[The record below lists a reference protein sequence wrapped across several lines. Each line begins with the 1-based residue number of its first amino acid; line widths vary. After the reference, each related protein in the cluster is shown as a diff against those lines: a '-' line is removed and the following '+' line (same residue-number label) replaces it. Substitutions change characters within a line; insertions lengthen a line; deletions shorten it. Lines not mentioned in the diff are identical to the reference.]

1 MVKKFIEQSVKN
13 GSNILF
19 QKQSS
24 IISGALIIAI
34 MLLASAILGLI
45 KKRLYASV
53 ITPGP
58 ELDIFFAAF
67 RWPDLTFQLIVGG
80 ALNAAF
86 IPVFAH
92 LIGTRS
98 KNGSWQFVSTVLNCT
113 IVAFTLI
120 SILFLIF
127 MDQLAIIIGVG
138 FSESELM
145 LLKELMRILLISPI
159 ILGVSSFIAGTLQ
172 SFQRFLLPFLSPV
185 VYNLGSI
192 LGVIFL
198 YPIWGIKGIA
208 WGVVIGSVAHLLV
221 QIPLLFHL
229 QFKYSL
235 KSNLKDPAF
244 QKMLKLSFFRT
255 IGAGVEQI
263 KSVVLISLASILP
276 RGGISVFDLGLSI
289 TSIPVSIIGVSIS
302 QASLPEF
309 SSLVA
314 KGDMVNLR
322 RTFISSLNQITFFLL
337 PISVVLIVL
346 KIPVVRLIY
355 GAGNFTWED
364 TVVTSWVVATLAIGL
379 IFQALNN
386 LIVRLF
392 YSLHETKLPVFVSI
406 ISIIITILISYFFTN
421 RSELISIRIMS
432 LAISIGAGI
441 EFILLIILLQ
451 SKNIIKIKEMLV
463 TPIKIVIASIITA
476 IVIYIP
482 VKLLDQI
489 FIDTTRVVNLLIL
502 VWLVLSFGVTTYLII
517 TWLLGVSEL
526 KIIFKILFKMKILRE
541 KVERSFRIPELM
553 TNPITEEEAK

>member
-24 IISGALIIAI
+24 ILSGAIIIAI

-92 LIGTRS
+92 LIGTRA
-98 KNGSWQFVSTVLNCT
+98 KNETWQFVSTVLNST
-113 IVAFTLI
+113 VMAFTFI
-120 SILFLIF
+120 SLLFLIF
-127 MDQLAIIIGVG
+127 MDQLAILIGAG
-138 FSESELM
+138 FSSTELI
-145 LLKELMRILLISPI
+145 LLKDLMRILLISPI

-198 YPIWGIKGIA
+198 YPTWGIRGIA

-229 QFKYSL
+229 QFKYSF
-235 KSNLKDPAF
+235 KSNFTDPAF
-244 QKMLKLSFFRT
+244 IKMLKLSFFRT

-263 KSVVLISLASILP
+263 KSVILISLASMLP

-289 TSIPVSIIGVSIS
+289 TSIPVSIIGVSIA

-314 KGDMVNLR
+314 KGDFQNLR
-322 RTFISSLNQITFFLL
+322 RTFISSINQITFFLL
-337 PISVVLIVL
+337 PISAVLIVL

-364 TVVTSWVVATLAIGL
+364 TVITSWVVATLSIGL

-392 YSLHETKLPVFVSI
+392 YALHETKLPV
-406 ISIIITILISYFFTN
+406 
-421 RSELISIRIMS
+421 LISIFSILITIIFSFVFIKRSDLLSIRMMS

-441 EFILLIILLQ
+441 EFLLLIILL
-451 SKNIIKIKEMLV
+451 KYKKIIRLKETIV
-463 TPIKIVIASIITA
+463 TPAKILIASMITA
-476 IVIYIP
+476 FVIYIP
-482 VKLLDQI
+482 VKLLDQV

-502 VWLVLSFGVTTYLII
+502 VWLVLSFGVTTYLMI

-526 KIIFKILFKMKILRE
+526 RIILRILLKMKIFRE
-541 KVERSFRIPELM
+541 KVERSIRIPELI
-553 TNPITEEEAK
+553 TNPISEEETE